1 MRIRSKKWR
10 DIRSIKVISKNEILH
25 KFALTESYKYCCIE
39 LLESVVKGGNES
51 EEKQFDDI
59 ESLKNR
65 FYNLRKEYN
74 KLITRQVDTYKK
86 IEKEKKSEK
95 EILTNLQNE
104 LYMKQV
110 FYMTLYSLAY
120 SPNSSEASRTDF

>member
-1 MRIRSKKWR
+1 M
-10 DIRSIKVISKNEILH
+10 
-25 KFALTESYKYCCIE
+25 KFFINLLLTESYKYCCIE

-110 FYMTLYSLAY
+110 FSITLYSLAY
-120 SPNSSEASRTDF
+120 PPNSSEASRTDF